1 MLGDFNYQNFV
12 QLACSACHMVIHTVF
27 CSYNE
32 KQKYSP
38 IIFLFRKYKHGYLA
52 CENSC
57 LSTLFHARDV
67 WQNVPSGEKRRLLSQ
82 ANGYFTYLGIQLC
95 QFV

>member
-1 MLGDFNYQNFV
+1 MLADFNYQNFV
-12 QLACSACHMVIHTVF
+12 QLACSPCHMVIHTFF

-32 KQKYSP
+32 NRN
-38 IIFLFRKYKHGYLA
+38 INRLFSHSDHEHGYLA
-52 CENSC
+52 CDNSC
-57 LSTLFHARDV
+57 LSSLFHARDV
-67 WQNVPSGEKRRLLSQ
+67 CQNVPSGEKRRLLSQ